1 MVSLINNKIM
11 EQIMSKITF
20 NRTQVIIDYETLYED
35 TFGSITDK
43 DNHLEEI
50 TNLLHGIESYDD
62 VYNAEDPADG
72 SEPKISLGQRNAL
85 IAALNRTA
93 TEKDEEDQSQ
103 GRLTNT
109 LVKQVKVLVSVCEDR
124 IASLNDDE
132 ETNGDDLKDQ
142 IAHFTSIQSNAQ
154 NALKE
159 ITFKKTFQ
167 YDGLGSTL
175 VFAESL
181 GFVDNSPSSNEE
193 GWNSDEADGLEDSA
207 IEFIESKG
215 YKIVGYQGKLRRL
228 KEEEDYESA
237 KFWGELEE
245 DQS

>member
-1 MVSLINNKIM
+1 
-11 EQIMSKITF
+11 MSKITF

-85 IAALNRTA
+85 IAALKRTA
-93 TEKDEEDQSQ
+93 TEKE
-103 GRLTNT
+103 
-109 LVKQVKVLVSVCEDR
+109 LVE
-124 IASLNDDE
+124 
-132 ETNGDDLKDQ
+132 
-142 IAHFTSIQSNAQ
+142 
-154 NALKE
+154 
-159 ITFKKTFQ
+159 
-167 YDGLGSTL
+167 
-175 VFAESL
+175 
-181 GFVDNSPSSNEE
+181 
-193 GWNSDEADGLEDSA
+193 
-207 IEFIESKG
+207 
-215 YKIVGYQGKLRRL
+215 LRRL

-237 KFWGELEE
+237 KFWGEVEE